1 MKTRRSRVYALTIG
15 MIVVL
20 LFTTVQSAAG
30 AGASHG
36 PWQTDL
42 FIADTALTNI
52 STTFGGPSQVPIL
65 SATWAAEQAL
75 HFYWPYPGDS
85 FVGPGGHWNY
95 FYQAMPL
102 MDMDHVS
109 DIAEHTYIESFVL
122 SWVYVRNDGDVYRV
136 YMEFID
142 DPVWGIARLNY
153 HNDRLYHPPDGY
165 TVQGKPSHALDGS
178 GNPHVAII
186 IGATATP
193 FTKSLIYIKE
203 ASSTQSSCNF
213 VSDYQCDII
222 ETRNGIT
229 GGIGATPKI
238 TVNSSYVPGILFY
251 DSYYDYLTYAY
262 PQSNTNYYP
271 NCGPGDNT
279 WRCVQISDSAQSS
292 SVMDSDIGAGV
303 SQPQFAWSY
312 EDGLN
317 QTWVNHARFVGSG
330 GNCGDDYY
338 RNQFN
343 MIVHGNRWECH
354 QTAEIGI
361 DPYTISVSIQVDNNN
376 NPMIACN
383 PGDTVAQLGV
393 IYGDADNNFTYQKVE
408 SGPINT
414 GKNASL
420 ALSSSGRGFIAYI
433 EDEEYSPNLRI
444 ALQSLTTY
452 IPIVQR

>member
-1 MKTRRSRVYALTIG
+1 
-15 MIVVL
+15 
-20 LFTTVQSAAG
+20 
-30 AGASHG
+30 
-36 PWQTDL
+36 
-42 FIADTALTNI
+42 
-52 STTFGGPSQVPIL
+52 
-65 SATWAAEQAL
+65 
-75 HFYWPYPGDS
+75 
-85 FVGPGGHWNY
+85 
-95 FYQAMPL
+95 
-102 MDMDHVS
+102 
-109 DIAEHTYIESFVL
+109 
-122 SWVYVRNDGDVYRV
+122 VYVRNDGDVYRV

-142 DPVWGIARLNY
+142 DPVWGITRLNY
-153 HNDRLYHPPDGY
+153 NNDRLYHPPDGY

-178 GNPHVAII
+178 GNPHVVII
-186 IGATATP
+186 IGETASP
-193 FTKSLIYIKE
+193 FTKSLVYIKE
-203 ASSTQSSCNF
+203 APSAVSSCNI
-213 VSDYQCDII
+213 VSSLFQCDII

-271 NCGPGDNT
+271 NCGPGGNT

-303 SQPQFAWSY
+303 SQPQFAWSF
-312 EDGLN
+312 EDTLN

-338 RNQFN
+338 RNQYN
-343 MIVHGNRWECH
+343 MIVNGNRWECH

-361 DPYTISVSIQVDNNN
+361 DPYTISVSIQVDDND